1 MGPGPPFPASTGLYL
16 PRSGRNEDPGPEG
29 VVAGETGSFFDW
41 IRNVR
46 ISHRSL
52 LVFLVLLAGLWVLFT
67 YTDLWYR
74 LFP

>member
-1 MGPGPPFPASTGLYL
+1 M
-16 PRSGRNEDPGPEG
+16 NHDDPGSEG
-29 VVAGETGSFFDW
+29 PMAQASGSFFDW

-52 LVFLVLLAGLWVLFT
+52 LFFLAFLAGLWVLFT

>member
-1 MGPGPPFPASTGLYL
+1 MAQES
-16 PRSGRNEDPGPEG
+16 
-29 VVAGETGSFFDW
+29 GSFFDW

-52 LVFLVLLAGLWVLFT
+52 LLFLVFLAGLWVLFT

>member
-1 MGPGPPFPASTGLYL
+1 MNHHEPGSEGPMAQES
-16 PRSGRNEDPGPEG
+16 
-29 VVAGETGSFFDW
+29 GSFFDW

-52 LVFLVLLAGLWVLFT
+52 FLFLVFLAGLWVLFT

-74 LFP
+74 LLP

>member
-1 MGPGPPFPASTGLYL
+1 MAQAS
-16 PRSGRNEDPGPEG
+16 
-29 VVAGETGSFFDW
+29 GSFFDW

-52 LVFLVLLAGLWVLFT
+52 FLFLVFLAGLWVLFT

>member
-1 MGPGPPFPASTGLYL
+1 
-16 PRSGRNEDPGPEG
+16 
-29 VVAGETGSFFDW
+29 VAGETGSFFDW

-52 LVFLVLLAGLWVLFT
+52 LVFLLLLAGLWMLFT